1 MGLPYN
7 TAADDFG
14 MSMDE
19 AGNIFFSS
27 NRGGGVGDDDIYF
40 YKAPERP
47 ELAENT
53 NPIDPIDSQN
63 PTLTEGDKEKELEI
77 KVVNYY
83 LAGTVIS
90 GLNDSTTSAVPQAKV
105 TVTKYADG
113 FEETVAEL
121 TTNDSGNF
129 GPIKLAEDTDYTLL
143 VNKTEYLSKREIF
156 TMFGRTIPPILLVK
170 PVTDTTFY
178 TDITLEKVFIGKAFR
193 LENIY
198 YDLNKYDIRPD
209 AATELN
215 KLVQILN
222 DNPNIKIELG
232 SHTDARSTDMYNL
245 RLSQQRA
252 DAAINYI
259 VSRGIIR
266 ERLTAK
272 GYGESEL
279 IIERARSEE
288 EHQVNRRTEFKVL
301 EIGA

>member
-1 MGLPYN
+1 
-7 TAADDFG
+7 
-14 MSMDE
+14 
-19 AGNIFFSS
+19 
-27 NRGGGVGDDDIYF
+27 
-40 YKAPERP
+40 
-47 ELAENT
+47 
-53 NPIDPIDSQN
+53 
-63 PTLTEGDKEKELEI
+63 
-77 KVVNYY
+77 
-83 LAGTVIS
+83 
-90 GLNDSTTSAVPQAKV
+90 VPQAKV

-272 GYGESEL
+272 GHGESEL